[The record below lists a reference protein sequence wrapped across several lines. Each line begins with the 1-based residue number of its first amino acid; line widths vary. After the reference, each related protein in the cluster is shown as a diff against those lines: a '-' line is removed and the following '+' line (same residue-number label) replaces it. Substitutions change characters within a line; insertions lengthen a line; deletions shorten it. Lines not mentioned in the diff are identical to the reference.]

1 MADRSVLQEFT
12 INFDLDLSNVEKATQ
27 EVQKSISAIGAEYL
41 PQLENMLNEVT
52 QSVGD
57 LVDTTALQTM
67 INNIKNG
74 VEVSTDEIIKLTDD
88 TFTALSEVMEKNDLM
103 WSEKTQS
110 WVAIAKETADKVE
123 QVFNGMDLGKDLELS
138 ELENLLE
145 QIKEISGGSFDTSE
159 FEKAL
164 ERIRNGADLTAEELM
179 ELKEKMQEALK
190 KAERLEKIKSIFSN
204 IKSWFS
210 GILIGG
216 FGGFGIL
223 NNIVDTIQETFAFQG
238 KNNGFFSQNDL
249 KTAQEY
255 QKSLS
260 KINEFLGQIQKM
272 IARFLLPIVATL
284 STLLTKTIDF
294 IVKHHKTIMLFLG
307 ALAVALSGIIKAQL
321 AILATQLKIL
331 APYIAIAAAVAAI
344 VAIIEDIYYYFKGWD
359 SVTGELVEKFPL
371 LGTALEIIKPLIMGI
386 FETIDKIKEFF
397 KNPSVDN
404 FIAIFETLWQ
414 TIENQVNKII
424 DIFADAFSEIGEAWN
439 NIDWNE
445 TFKQLFVVD
454 WWNEQLNNIIKWFN
468 DTFTQIGD
476 FFKEIFNLVLDWLSE
491 KIKAIIEPIKNIGKN
506 VADFGKGVKDKVG
519 KVADGVKGF
528 FGVGKNEPSNALNMP
543 LIPNY
548 ATSTT
553 NNDTTYNNTM
563 NFTLNGVDEQ
573 TAKFMSNDISRQ
585 INQYQSQV
593 SSKGVK

>member
-1 MADRSVLQEFT
+1 MADKSVLQEFT

-41 PQLENMLNEVT
+41 PQLEAMLNEVT

-88 TFTALSEVMEKNDLM
+88 TFTALSEVMEQNGLM
-103 WSEKTQS
+103 WNEKTQN

-123 QVFNGMDLGKDLELS
+123 QVFNNMDLGKDLELS

-179 ELKEKMQEALK
+179 DLKEKMQEALK
-190 KAERLEKIKSIFSN
+190 KAERLEKIKTIFSN
-204 IKSWFS
+204 IKGWFS
-210 GILIGG
+210 DILANG
-216 FGGFGIL
+216 FFGFGIL
-223 NNIVDTIQETFAFQG
+223 NGVVDTIQETFAFQG

-255 QKSLS
+255 QKSIS
-260 KINEFLGQIQKM
+260 KINEILGQIQKM
-272 IARFLLPIVATL
+272 IARFLLPIIATL
-284 STLLTKTIDF
+284 STLLTKTIGF
-294 IVKHHKTIMLFLG
+294 VVKHHKTIMLFLG

-331 APYIAIAAAVAAI
+331 APYIAIAAAVAAV
-344 VAIIEDIYYYFKGWD
+344 VAIVEDIYYYFKGWD
-359 SVTGELVEKFPL
+359 SVTGELVDKFPL
-371 LGTALEIIKPLIMGI
+371 LGTALEIIRPLIIGI
-386 FETIDKIKEFF
+386 FHTIEAIIDFF
-397 KNPSVDN
+397 KNPSLDN
-404 FIAIFETLWQ
+404 FIRIFDTLAD
-414 TIENQVNKII
+414 TIAFQAKKIF
-424 DIFADAFSEIGEAWN
+424 DIFADAFVEIGEAWG
-439 NIDWNE
+439 NIDWSE
-445 TFKQLFVVD
+445 TFKQLFAVD
-454 WWNEQLNNIIKWFN
+454 WWSEKLNNVALWFK
-468 DTFTQIGD
+468 DTFKKISD

-491 KIKAIIEPIKNIGKN
+491 KIKAIIEPIKNISKN
-506 VADFGKGVKDKVG
+506 VADFGKGVKDKVS

-528 FGVGKNEPSNALNMP
+528 FGIGKNEPSSALNMP
-543 LIPNY
+543 VIPNY

-563 NFTLNGVDEQ
+563 NFTLNGVDERV
-573 TAKFMSNDISRQ
+573 AKSMSNDISRQ
-585 INQYQSQV
+585 INQYQTQV
-593 SSKGVK
+593 SNKGVK